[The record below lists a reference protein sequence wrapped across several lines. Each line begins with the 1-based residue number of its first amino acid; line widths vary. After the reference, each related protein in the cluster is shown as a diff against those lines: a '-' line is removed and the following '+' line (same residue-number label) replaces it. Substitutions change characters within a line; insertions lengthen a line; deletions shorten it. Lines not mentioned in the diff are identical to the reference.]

1 VSNPP
6 AFFACLDLFPP
17 LWHCQSLETGFDQ
30 MNLFAEFRALVLA
43 ELAGMAAEGLLPAG
57 LDMGNVSVEPPR
69 DPGHGDMM
77 TNAAMV
83 LAKPAGVQPR
93 GLAEGLAARLLRDA
107 RIEAADVAGPG
118 FLNLKLAAPVWQNV
132 VKTALETG
140 PDYGRSTLGAGR
152 KVNVEFVSANP
163 TGPMHVG
170 HVRGAVVGDAL
181 ASLLAFTGW
190 QVTREY
196 YVNDG
201 GAQVDVLA
209 RSAFER
215 YREANGLEPE
225 IREGLYPGD
234 YLVPV
239 GEALKA
245 KYGDTLLDQPEAV
258 WLADLREFATQ
269 MMMQL
274 IREDLAALNVRM
286 DVYSS
291 EKALYG
297 TGLIEAALA
306 TLRAKG
312 LIYEGVLEP
321 PKGKTPEDWEP
332 RQQTLFRSTAHG
344 DDVDRPVRKSDGQW
358 TYFAP
363 DIAYHFD
370 KVKRGFDE
378 LIDILGADH
387 GGYVKR
393 MKAAVAALSDEKVV
407 LDIKLIQLVKLY
419 KNGEPFKM
427 SKRAGTFV
435 TLRDVVEQAGAEVTR
450 FMMLTRKNDVALDF
464 DFAKVLEQ
472 SKDNPVFYV
481 QYASARINSVLRKAR
496 EMGLVVDDATL
507 ARADLSRLSH
517 GAEID
522 MAKKIAE
529 WPRLVE
535 IAAKGN
541 EPHRIAFYLYEL
553 ASDFHGLWNRGSD
566 DASLRFLQEGAP
578 DTSASKIALARAT
591 GVVIS
596 AGLAILGVTPAEEMR

>member
-1 VSNPP
+1 
-6 AFFACLDLFPP
+6 
-17 LWHCQSLETGFDQ
+17 
-30 MNLFAEFRALVLA
+30 MNLFADIRALVVAALGDLA
-43 ELAGMAAEGLLPAG
+43 RDGLLPGG
-57 LDMGNVSVEPPR
+57 LDLTQVAVEPPR
-69 DPGHGDMM
+69 DAAHGDMA

-83 LAKPAGVQPR
+83 LAKPAAMPPR
-93 GLAEGLAARLLRDA
+93 AIAEALAARLTADP
-107 RIEAADVAGPG
+107 RITQAEVAGPG
-118 FLNLKLAAPVWQNV
+118 FLNLRLAPALWQAV
-132 VKTALETG
+132 VRAALVEG
-140 PDYGRSTLGAGR
+140 AEFGRSNLGAGAR
-152 KVNVEFVSANP
+152 VNIEFVSANP
-163 TGPMHVG
+163 TGPLHVG

-181 ASLLAFTGW
+181 ARLLAFSGW

-196 YVNDG
+196 YINDG

-209 RSAFER
+209 RSAYER
-215 YREANGLEPE
+215 YREAHGLEPE

-239 GEALKA
+239 GEMLKA
-245 KYGDTLLDQPEAV
+245 RFGTSLLDKAEQF
-258 WLADLREFATQ
+258 WLAELREIVTDL
-269 MMMQL
+269 MMVE
-274 IREDLAALNVRM
+274 IRHDLALLGVTM

-297 TGLIEAALA
+297 TGKIEAAIQ
-306 TLRAKG
+306 TLRDLG

-344 DDVDRPVRKSDGQW
+344 DDVDRPVQKSDGSW

-363 DIAYHFD
+363 DIAYHHD
-370 KVKRGFDE
+370 KVKRGFDQ

-393 MKAAVAALSDEKVV
+393 MKAAVSALSGGRVP

-435 TLRDVVEQAGAEVTR
+435 TLRDVVEQAGADVTR

-481 QYASARINSVLRKAR
+481 QYANARINSVLRKAR
-496 EMGLVVDDATL
+496 EAGIACDDAALAAADL
-507 ARADLSRLSH
+507 ARLGHPAELDLAR
-517 GAEID
+517 
-522 MAKKIAE
+522 KIAE

-553 ASDFHGLWNRGSD
+553 ASEFHSLWNRGNE
-566 DASLRFLQEGAP
+566 DAALRFLQDGNAA
-578 DTSASKIALARAT
+578 TSAAKIALARAT

-596 AGLAILGVTPAEEMR
+596 AGLAILGVTPVEEMR